1 MFSTINLEQEKMITD
16 SEQKEVPHVKNEKHV

>member
-1 MFSTINLEQEKMITD
+1 MITD